1 VFVRVCRA
9 CLSNIVRLNWMPPIC
24 RHARFVVVIINGF
37 CGDLFVFIATFFSN
51 RLPLVAH
58 HFEKGSSHANNLFI
72 SFFNLLI

>member
-1 VFVRVCRA
+1 
-9 CLSNIVRLNWMPPIC
+9 MPPIC